1 MGSEV
6 PIFFFPVDCT
16 EINVIP
22 AEAHVIE
29 EMIVNRIE
37 SPEVSGLRQ
46 AASRNWWHLVVV
58 RNLCSYAGLKGLNF
72 LEHTIA
78 KLDSED
84 LRQAGSSLDAILEL
98 CATRFKSV
106 QTADPDILSLLES
119 ESDGAFEASSEM
131 YDVTPESDRGFK
143 ASLGF
148 YSFLKSLR
156 AGINEALSA
165 GHCLIYYRPEP

>member
-1 MGSEV
+1 MGLEI

-16 EINVIP
+16 EINLIP
-22 AEAHVIE
+22 AEAHVME
-29 EMIVNRIE
+29 EMIVNRTE

-58 RNLCSYAGLKGLNF
+58 RNLCSHADLKGLNF
-72 LEHTIA
+72 LDHTIA
-78 KLDSED
+78 KLDSEA

-106 QTADPDILSLLES
+106 QTADPDILMLLES
-119 ESDGAFEASSEM
+119 ENDGAFEASSEIH
-131 YDVTPESDRGFK
+131 DVTPRADLGFE
-143 ASLGF
+143 AALGF

-165 GHCLIYYRPEP
+165 GQCLIYYRPEP